1 MATPNKDDDYAAW
14 LLKEIL
20 AHGVDNA
27 SAWYPSMPPCEF
39 GWRIEAVRHG
49 HRLIDESNRKLRNK
63 YDHTFWYSP
72 KAVEWLKDYNERRN
86 K

>member
-20 AHGVDNA
+20 THGVDNA

-49 HRLIDESNRKLRNK
+49 HRRNK

-72 KAVEWLKDYNERRN
+72 KSVEWLKDYNERRN